1 MGTTV
6 HSLIPLSRERFTAW
20 CQPVAVRA
28 VSVGTIPG
36 ASVNAGITGKLCE
49 YGGGSH
55 AVVAAPFLSK
65 PDELD
70 RRACRGEIAGKLQND
85 LR

>member
-1 MGTTV
+1 M
-6 HSLIPLSRERFTAW
+6 
-20 CQPVAVRA
+20 
-28 VSVGTIPG
+28 
-36 ASVNAGITGKLCE
+36 NAGITGKLCE